1 MPNQELS
8 EFFRLSG
15 ARDLLTSLSSTT
27 LPTSAE
33 ERNRALQPALRA
45 AWTLSERGGRTL
57 YEVAAQIR
65 EVSHIFA
72 TTPEGVPDAVRH
84 FPRASSNQETA
95 ATLLHIADYVENWLY
110 GVIPK
115 LKEATPTRDEINVR
129 FPHLN
134 HLLQVYFGQDG
145 IAYEDDET
153 TEVQGLEMYVE
164 GIHPTCPWLLP
175 GLVGECHEALA
186 LFHDEDSLF
195 WFFQEGYLMGSGSLS
210 WTEWLPLIAD
220 TMTAHM
226 REHHS
231 YRWRT
236 LGED

>member
-1 MPNQELS
+1 MESWPYG
-8 EFFRLSG
+8 SG
-15 ARDLLTSLSSTT
+15 
-27 LPTSAE
+27 
-33 ERNRALQPALRA
+33 
-45 AWTLSERGGRTL
+45 
-57 YEVAAQIR
+57 
-65 EVSHIFA
+65 
-72 TTPEGVPDAVRH
+72 
-84 FPRASSNQETA
+84 SN
-95 ATLLHIADYVENWLY
+95 LAD
-110 GVIPK
+110 
-115 LKEATPTRDEINVR
+115 ATPTRHELNFR

-153 TEVQGLEMYVE
+153 TEVQGLEMYIQSV
-164 GIHPTCPWLLP
+164 HPTCPWRLP

-236 LGED
+236 LRED